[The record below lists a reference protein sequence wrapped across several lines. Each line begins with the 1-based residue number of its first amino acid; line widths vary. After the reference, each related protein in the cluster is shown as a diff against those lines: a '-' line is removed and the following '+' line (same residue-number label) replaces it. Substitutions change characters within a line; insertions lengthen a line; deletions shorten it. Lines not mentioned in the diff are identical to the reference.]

1 YGIPIK
7 SVDEISRMRPVK
19 QVDGEEVVTYGD
31 TVYPLVRLGDALDVP
46 GRTKNGEGM
55 LVKVRES
62 ERKVAIHCDEV
73 RGQEEVVVKPFEGIL
88 SGIPGLS
95 GAAVLGEGDV
105 VTILDVAT
113 L

>member
-1 YGIPIK
+1 
-7 SVDEISRMRPVK
+7 
-19 QVDGEEVVTYGD
+19 
-31 TVYPLVRLGDALDVP
+31 A
-46 GRTKNGEGM
+46 NGEGM
-55 LVKVRES
+55 LVKIREA
-62 ERKVAIHCDEV
+62 ERRVAIHCDEV

-105 VTILDVAT
+105 VTILDVGT